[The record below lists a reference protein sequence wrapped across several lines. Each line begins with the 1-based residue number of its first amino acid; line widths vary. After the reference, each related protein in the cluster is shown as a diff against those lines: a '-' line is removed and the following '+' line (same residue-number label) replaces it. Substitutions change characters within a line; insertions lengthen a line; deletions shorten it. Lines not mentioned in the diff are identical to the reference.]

1 MPFIKVENLVHK
13 FFERNNEGEIIDEKN
28 ALDGVDFQIEAGQFI
43 AILGRNG
50 SGKSTLARHLNC
62 LLFPHEGSIWIDG
75 NEVKEEDDIKIWN
88 NRKNI
93 GMVFQNPD
101 NQIIG
106 TTVEEDTA
114 FGPENLEFPTEKI
127 RDRVDN
133 ALKMTGMYK
142 KMHVSPNS
150 LSGGQKQRVAIA
162 GTLAMHPKCIVLD
175 EATAMLDPDGRKELI
190 STVHRLNKEEG
201 ITIILITHFMNE
213 AVDADR
219 IFVMDNGRVTMM
231 GTPKEVFSRSD
242 EIKNLGLEMPVMM
255 NVAIRLKNDGYE
267 IPVDVFTIEK
277 LADVYE
283 QLYRKHLNGE

>member
-1 MPFIKVENLVHK
+1 MSFIKVENLVHK

-75 NEVKEEDDIKIWN
+75 NKVNEEEDTNIWN

-114 FGPENLEFPTEKI
+114 FGPENLEFPTDKI

-133 ALKMTGMYK
+133 ALKMTGMYR
-142 KMHVSPNS
+142 KMHASPNS

-175 EATAMLDPDGRKELI
+175 EASAMLDPDGRKELI
-190 STVHRLNKEEG
+190 NTVHRLNKDEG
-201 ITIILITHFMNE
+201 ITIILITHFMDE
-213 AVDADR
+213 AIGADR
-219 IFVMDNGRVTMM
+219 VFVMDKGKVRLD
-231 GTPKEVFSRSD
+231 GTPKEVFCRSD
-242 EIKNLGLEMPVMM
+242 EIRKLGLEMPVMM
-255 NVAIRLKNDGYE
+255 DVAIRLKNDGYD
-267 IPVDVFTIEK
+267 ILVDVFTVEE

-283 QLYRKHLNGE
+283 HLYRKKHG